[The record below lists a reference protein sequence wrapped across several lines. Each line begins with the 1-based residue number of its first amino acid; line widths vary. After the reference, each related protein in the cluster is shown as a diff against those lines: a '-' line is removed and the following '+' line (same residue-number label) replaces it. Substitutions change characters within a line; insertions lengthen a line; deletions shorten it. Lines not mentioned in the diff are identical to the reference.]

1 MALPFV
7 LFPSAIT
14 NSLAVV
20 LLPAVSEAQAQ
31 NQPDKI
37 ERTISMALRYSLYMG
52 ILCVGSSPTSVQHW
66 AKPFTTT
73 PMPDVSS
80 RFYPGSA
87 RFSTSPLPWE
97 VF

>member
-52 ILCVGSSPTSVQHW
+52 ILCVGLFVLFGPELGMTVFQNTAAGDYIRILAWLCRSC
-66 AKPFTTT
+66 
-73 PMPDVSS
+73 
-80 RFYPGSA
+80 
-87 RFSTSPLPWE
+87 TSPPPWA
-97 VF
+97 VS